1 MEEILNEDNR
11 RFGNDLKIILVGN
24 LSTGKT
30 SIINRYINNKF
41 EEHCRATI
49 APEFSYKVVKSNG
62 IIFRLQ
68 FWDLPGQE
76 RNPIVTGLF
85 CKDSNAVICC
95 CEVNNIKS
103 REDIS
108 KWEET
113 LKHNIDIDNIPKI
126 LLENKCDLLGGEDKY
141 NENIEELKKFS
152 DEHNFS
158 GCFRISALNGYNIDN
173 AIKSL
178 VDEIALTL
186 SEEDLNIY
194 KEGNS
199 TMINLSASKSS
210 FANESHKCC

>member
-103 REDIS
+103 RQDIS
-108 KWEET
+108 KWIES
-113 LKHNIDIDNIPKI
+113 LKNNIDIDNIPKI

-158 GCFRISALNGYNIDN
+158 ACYRTSALNGYNIDN